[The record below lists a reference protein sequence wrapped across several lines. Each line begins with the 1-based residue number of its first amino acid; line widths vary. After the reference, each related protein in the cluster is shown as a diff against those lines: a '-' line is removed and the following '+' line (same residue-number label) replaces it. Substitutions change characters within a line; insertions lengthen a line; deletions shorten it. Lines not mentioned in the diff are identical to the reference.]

1 MGAVLEGKVKSI
13 TNFGAF
19 IALPENKTGMVH
31 ISEIANAYVS
41 DIRQHLTEGQDVKVM
56 VINLDGGKV
65 NLSIKRLEPKPQ
77 APARPNFRREG
88 GEGRPERPDR
98 GNFRRENNAPQ
109 QQRTAPVRAAAPVPP
124 PAPKTKDQQFEDM
137 MKAFMSESDS
147 KLSGIIEDLDFSVR
161 TYNCLKRA
169 QINTVGDL
177 VAKTMDEMIKVRN
190 LGKKSLEEIIEK
202 LDEMGLH
209 LKDQAD

>member
-1 MGAVLEGKVKSI
+1 MEESNNSMELTVGAVLEGKVKSI

-56 VINLDGGKV
+56 VINLDNGKV

-77 APARPNFRREG
+77 AAGRPNFRREG

-98 GNFRRENNAPQ
+98 GNFRRESNNQ
-109 QQRTAPVRAAAPVPP
+109 QQRPAPVRAAAPVPP

-147 KLSGIIEDLDFSVR
+147 KLSGMRADHR
-161 TYNCLKRA
+161 T
-169 QINTVGDL
+169 
-177 VAKTMDEMIKVRN
+177 
-190 LGKKSLEEIIEK
+190 KS
-202 LDEMGLH
+202 H
-209 LKDQAD
+209 RR